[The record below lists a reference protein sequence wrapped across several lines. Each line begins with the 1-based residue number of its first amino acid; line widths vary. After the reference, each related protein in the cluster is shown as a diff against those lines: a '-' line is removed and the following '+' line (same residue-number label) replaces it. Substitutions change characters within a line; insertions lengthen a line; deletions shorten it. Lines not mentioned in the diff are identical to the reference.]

1 MLAVAHE
8 VLFLD
13 PLVAPPRAWL
23 RWPVSRETLQLWQR
37 VNVVMPALEG
47 WVGGLGYGAA
57 IDTQLHEIGL
67 RDDGVLMHS
76 IRSALATQTELLRSM
91 SVATSVDET
100 VLLAYLRSR
109 ISEEAVRAVI
119 LALARAYMRDPG
131 QPLREEDTLRV
142 QRARDWVFSL
152 TKKGFTISDVQ
163 EIPFVGPYAAFASYC
178 EMLFALLHTTS
189 S

>member
-1 MLAVAHE
+1 
-8 VLFLD
+8 
-13 PLVAPPRAWL
+13 
-23 RWPVSRETLQLWQR
+23 PVSIDTLELWCR
-37 VNVVMPALEG
+37 VIAVMPAPERC
-47 WVGGLGYGAA
+47 VGGLGYGST
-57 IDTQLHEIGL
+57 INTQLNEIGL

-119 LALARAYMRDPG
+119 LALARAYMRDPDLLRRYNFGRGSPG

-163 EIPFVGPYAAFASYC
+163 EIPFVGPYAAFAS
-178 EMLFALLHTTS
+178 
-189 S
+189 